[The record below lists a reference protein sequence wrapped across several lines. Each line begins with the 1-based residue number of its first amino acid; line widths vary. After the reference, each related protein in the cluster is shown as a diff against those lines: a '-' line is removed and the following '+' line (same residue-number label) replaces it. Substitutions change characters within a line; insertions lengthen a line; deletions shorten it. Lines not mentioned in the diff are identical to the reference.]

1 MRVCKT
7 EQVRLLD
14 RLTIEKYKIPGE
26 TLMERAGRF
35 VAIVADM
42 VLKEIEGRKTVV
54 FVGKGNN
61 GGDGFVAARY
71 LQKLGYN
78 VEIILLTEPEK
89 IKGDA
94 LLNYEKIDTDKI
106 ILRKF
111 DNSEIDADVIID
123 ALLGTGI
130 SGAPRGDIAKA
141 IDVINR
147 SRENGAYVV
156 SVDIPSGVNGDTGA
170 ADGVAV
176 SADFTVT
183 FGFAKVGQFLHPGRD
198 LTGSLVI
205 ADIGLDNRAKSEV
218 PIDYEFA
225 TIQEIA
231 ELLPE
236 RPPDGHKGTFGKGLI
251 IAGSAGMTGAAV
263 MSGLSFLRS
272 GAGLCYSAVPRSLV
286 DVVDTNAIEV
296 VVLPMPEVRKK
307 RCHTTRALGELH
319 KHARDVDAVAIGP
332 GLGTHFETR
341 EMVRR
346 FLSKVQKTIVIDAD
360 GLNALAGEI
369 DDTIPKITAPSVM
382 TPHLGEL
389 SRLLEIPIEQIAKN
403 KLENAKDWAKLLFT
417 TLVIKGNPTIVA
429 DENEILHIIPIG
441 NDGMATAG
449 SGDVLTGLITGFLA
463 QGLKP
468 FDAARVGTYIHGLA
482 GEIASQR
489 LTRRAMIATD
499 ILDAIPD
506 AMTTLENL
514 PDEKIH
520 IVDELNFKYRARN
533 IGVGIKEFKLI
544 D

>member
-7 EQVRLLD
+7 DQMRLLD
-14 RLTIEKYKIPGE
+14 KLTIEKYKIPGE
-26 TLMERAGRF
+26 ILMERAGRF
-35 VAIVADM
+35 VAIVADK

-71 LQKLGYN
+71 LQNLGYD
-78 VEIILLTEPEK
+78 VEIILLTDPDKLE
-89 IKGDA
+89 GDA
-94 LLNYEKIDTDKI
+94 LLNYKKIDTDKI
-106 ILRKF
+106 NCRKF
-111 DNSEIDADVIID
+111 DNSEIDADIIID

-141 IDVINR
+141 IDSINK
-147 SRENGAYVV
+147 SRENGSYIIA
-156 SVDIPSGVNGDTGA
+156 VDIPSGVNGDNGS

-183 FGFAKVGQFLHPGRD
+183 FGFAKLGQFLHPGRD

-205 ADIGLDNRAKSEV
+205 ADIGLDNRAKSEI
-218 PIDYEFA
+218 PIEYEFA
-225 TIQEIA
+225 TIKEIA
-231 ELLPE
+231 ELLPN
-236 RPPDGHKGTFGKGLI
+236 RRTDGHKGTFGKGLI
-251 IAGSAGMTGAAV
+251 IAGSAGMSGAAV

-286 DVVDTNAIEV
+286 DVVDANAIEV

-307 RCHTTRALGELH
+307 RCHTLRALGELH
-319 KHARDVDAVAIGP
+319 KYAKDVDAVAIGP
-332 GLGTHFETR
+332 GLGTHFETKD
-341 EMVRR
+341 MVRR
-346 FLSKVQKTIVIDAD
+346 FLSKVQIPVVIDAD

-369 DDTIPKITAPSVM
+369 NDTIPKITAPSVM

-389 SRLLEIPIEQIAKN
+389 SRLLEMSIEQIAEY
-403 KLENAKDWAKLLFT
+403 KLKNAKYWAKLLFT

-449 SGDVLTGLITGFLA
+449 SGDVLTGLTTGFLA

-482 GEIASQR
+482 GEIASQK

-499 ILDAIPD
+499 ILDAIPE
-506 AMTTLENL
+506 AMLTLENL
-514 PDEKIH
+514 PDEKIQ

-533 IGVGIKEFKLI
+533 IGIGITEFRL
-544 D
+544 